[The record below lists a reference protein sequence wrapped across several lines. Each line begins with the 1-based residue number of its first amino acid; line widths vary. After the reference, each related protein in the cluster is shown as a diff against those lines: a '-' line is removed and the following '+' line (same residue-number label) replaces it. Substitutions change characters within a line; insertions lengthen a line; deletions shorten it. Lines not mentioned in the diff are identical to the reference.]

1 MYCRREKGLDSLV
14 QTVRVFSEDIGME
27 FGIQKRAILVMENG
41 KILNSV
47 DIELPDGKVINLLQ
61 EG

>member
-14 QTVRVFSEDIGME
+14 NTVRVFSEDIGME